1 MNFRISRHWFLQSSL
16 RTSTT
21 PLFINFHR
29 VSAPIKRFSGLKT
42 MLIPHSNGTNF
53 YSIPFQPFMVNDMIR
68 YQSNKVNDEAPLSKK
83 EKLKK
88 AVKEYGS
95 TVIVFHVGI
104 SLVSLGACY
113 LLVSSGIDMGKVFVP
128 LGITG
133 NAVTNAST
141 FVTAYA
147 IHKVFAPV
155 RISITLAATPFIV
168 RYLRNIGFL
177 KKPKV

>member
-1 MNFRISRHWFLQSSL
+1 
-16 RTSTT
+16 
-21 PLFINFHR
+21 
-29 VSAPIKRFSGLKT
+29 

-113 LLVSSGIDMGKVFVP
+113 LLVSRFVK
-128 LGITG
+128 L
-133 NAVTNAST
+133 VTFESNNKDIFT
-141 FVTAYA
+141 V
-147 IHKVFAPV
+147 V
-155 RISITLAATPFIV
+155 
-168 RYLRNIGFL
+168 
-177 KKPKV
+177 